1 MNSDRI
7 KFQVASQSESWSILG
22 CLLQPGLLL
31 DQPLKS
37 MRVNSSQLINS
48 CGTRTDPAA
57 GTKSIGLA
65 ADAHGVMVFA
75 NPSRLFHRAPGLTI
89 LTRTWSHLDS
99 FIVLPDS
106 SAICRDLQKP
116 RHRDTDAN
124 SIKPPD
130 CYM

>member
-1 MNSDRI
+1 MTVPSPGTESIGLRADAHVSWFLQRHLDYFIVTQNS
-7 KFQVASQSESWSILG
+7 QTL
-22 CLLQPGLLL
+22 PGLCT
-31 DQPLKS
+31 
-37 MRVNSSQLINS
+37 IW
-48 CGTRTDPAA
+48 TDPAA